1 MFGLVSGRHDLS
13 LGMVK
18 MVFALTMML
27 GRVLETHGSKLW
39 TQSDSVLLKH
49 LEVALLNTEIKSYI
63 YSKSTPDNVYVCP
76 DE

>member
-39 TQSDSVLLKH
+39 TQS
-49 LEVALLNTEIKSYI
+49 Y
-63 YSKSTPDNVYVCP
+63 
-76 DE
+76 